1 MSEKKSLLAEQTEAR
16 NAMPDAVR
24 AARDKARAA
33 IDREGGP
40 MTPWGLDMCAV
51 LDSLDDWER
60 SASAPPPAGNQQTE
74 AGATDEKLPAVV
86 DRFGEC
92 LMCGHVYGAV
102 VPEPVAEAAR
112 RYTKAVWAHEHC
124 GCVHQECA
132 HMLAKRVAA
141 YEVANAVVAVKGVKR
156 G

>member
-1 MSEKKSLLAEQTEAR
+1 MASDARRRAEEALAWWDCKSHAQPANDTCLCSGHRLVAPLRALLAETAATEE
-16 NAMPDAVR
+16 P
-24 AARDKARAA
+24 
-33 IDREGGP
+33 E
-40 MTPWGLDMCAV
+40 
-51 LDSLDDWER
+51 
-60 SASAPPPAGNQQTE
+60 
-74 AGATDEKLPAVV
+74 EKLPAVV

-124 GCVHQECA
+124 ECIHQECG
-132 HMLAKRVAA
+132 HMVAKRVAA